1 MGRRAE
7 LLAERIEKGAAE
19 LAAWAKGLNDKDWT
33 AVVPK
38 DGRSVGVTVHHVAS
52 MYPIEMDVVG
62 KVAGGGTVMDVTWDV
77 VADINAKHAREHRAC
92 TKQEALELLAKNSK
106 AAADGVRKL
115 TDEQLDRAAPFSLSY
130 GAPVT
135 TQFVIE
141 DHPMRHPWHHLHR
154 MKAALKK

>member
-7 LLAERIEKGAAE
+7 QLAERIEKGAAE
-19 LAAWAKGLNDKDWT
+19 LAAWAKGLSDKEWT
-33 AVVPK
+33 TVVPK
-38 DGRSVGVTVHHVAS
+38 DGRSVGVTVHHVAF
-52 MYPIEMDVVG
+52 MYPIEMDVIS

-77 VADINAKHAREHRAC
+77 VADINAKHARENRTC

-106 AAADGVRKL
+106 AAADGIRKL
-115 TDEQLDRAAPFSLSY
+115 TDEQLDRSAPFSLSY

-141 DHPMRHPWHHLHR
+141 DHPLRHPWHHLHR
-154 MKAALKK
+154 MKAALKQ